1 MYDENILSIV
11 KALDQSLA
19 HIDYLLSNEKLSFI
33 DNSSLTSLRSELAKQ
48 IDKLKS
54 LYETKA

>member
-1 MYDENILSIV
+1 MYDENIRSV
-11 KALDQSLA
+11 AGALDQSLT

-33 DNSSLTSLRSELAKQ
+33 DNSSLTSLRSELAEQ